1 MESMLMRITV
11 RKDYL
16 VFPVNTRAT
25 EKKLTFSQKRK
36 DVFALNIKL
45 DNVSPDFYAYVDIS
59 LFKGDSL
66 EISVSPEMPLF
77 FDEADG
83 MPIGN
88 LYHEA
93 VRPQAHFTVKNGY
106 MGAPEALIRTEEGY
120 ALVYPYNPADTGKGN
135 ACRGIATS
143 RDLIHWTEAHAPMLP
158 EREDMILRSAAQN
171 EMKKLRRLYLLAD
184 GAEIFPL
191 TCGGK
196 RKWISMQRDGRYLV
210 GNRSGGVFMP
220 EQGENKLRYGASD
233 CGGVTYADADRVLR
247 IEWDSCP
254 AASFCGQMSI
264 PMELSLEKDED
275 GYRLAAMPIGELDA
289 LYKNTNLYEGLA
301 LGEKNIPLA
310 DAAHWLRLQG
320 KKSEKGVLTATL
332 FGRELRVDFSENRIC
347 ADGAECPISVT
358 GGALDLIL
366 IVDRHGVEIFADG
379 GRIYMSRLSDGMFMD
394 RNLLSLDLRCD
405 EPYALDLL
413 EIHALT
419 SVW

>member
-1 MESMLMRITV
+1 MRITV
-11 RKDYL
+11 RKDCL

-25 EKKLTFSQKRK
+25 EKELTFSQKGK
-36 DVFALNIKL
+36 TVFTLGIRL
-45 DNVSPDFYAYVDIS
+45 DNVSPDFYAYIDVS

-83 MPIGN
+83 MPIYN

-106 MGAPEALIRTEEGY
+106 MGAPEALIRTEDGY

-135 ACRGIATS
+135 ACRGIARS

-158 EREDMILRSAAQN
+158 VREDMILRSAAQN
-171 EMKKLRRLYLLAD
+171 EMKKLRGLYLLAE
-184 GAEIFPL
+184 GTEIFPL

-196 RKWISMQRDGRYLV
+196 RKWISMRRDGRYLI
-210 GNRSGGVFMP
+210 GNRNGGVFTP
-220 EQGENKLRYGASD
+220 EQDEKMLRYGASD
-233 CGGVTYADADRVLR
+233 CQGVTFADADRALR
-247 IEWDSCP
+247 IEWDSCRT
-254 AASFCGQMSI
+254 ASFCGQMST
-264 PMELSLEKDED
+264 PMELSLERDED
-275 GYRLAAMPIGELDA
+275 GYRLAAMPVGELESI
-289 LYKNTNLYEGLA
+289 YKSTNRYRGLA

-310 DAAHWLRLQG
+310 DAAHWLRMQG
-320 KKSEKGVLTATL
+320 KILEKGVLTATL
-332 FGRELRVDFSENRIC
+332 FGRELRIDFAENRIC
-347 ADGAECPISVT
+347 ADGAECPLSVT

-366 IVDRHGVEIFADG
+366 IVDRHGVEILADG
-379 GRIYMSRLSDGMFMD
+379 GRVYMSCLSEEMFMD

-413 EIHALT
+413 EIHAMESIWYESLK
-419 SVW
+419 

>member
-1 MESMLMRITV
+1 MRITV

-16 VFPVNTRAT
+16 VFPVNTHAT
-25 EKKLTFSQKRK
+25 EKELTFSQKGK
-36 DVFALNIKL
+36 TVFTLGIRL
-45 DNVSPDFYAYVDIS
+45 DNVSPDFYAYIDVS

-83 MPIGN
+83 MTIYN

-106 MGAPEALIRTEEGY
+106 MGAPEALIRTEDGY

-135 ACRGIATS
+135 ACRGVARS

-171 EMKKLRRLYLLAD
+171 EMKKLRRLYLLAE
-184 GAEIFPL
+184 GTEIFPL

-196 RKWISMQRDGRYLV
+196 RKWISMRRDGRYLI
-210 GNRSGGVFMP
+210 GNRNGGVFTP
-220 EQGENKLRYGASD
+220 EQDEKMLRYGAPA
-233 CGGVTYADADRVLR
+233 CQGVTFADADRALR

-254 AASFCGQMSI
+254 TASFCGQMSI
-264 PMELSLEKDED
+264 PMELSLERDED
-275 GYRLAAMPIGELDA
+275 GYRLAAMPVGELESI
-289 LYKNTNLYEGLA
+289 YKSTNRYRGLA

-310 DAAHWLRLQG
+310 DAAHWLRMQG
-320 KKSEKGVLTATL
+320 KILEKGVLTATL
-332 FGRELRVDFSENRIC
+332 FGRELRIDFAENRIC
-347 ADGAECPISVT
+347 ADGAECPLSVT

-379 GRIYMSRLSDGMFMD
+379 GRVYMSCLSEEMFMD

-413 EIHALT
+413 EIHAIESIWYEALK
-419 SVW
+419 

>member
-1 MESMLMRITV
+1 MRITV

-16 VFPVNTRAT
+16 IFPVYTRAT
-25 EKKLTFSQKRK
+25 EKKLTFSQKGKR
-36 DVFALNIKL
+36 VFALNIKL
-45 DNVSPDFYAYVDIS
+45 DNVSPDFYAYIDVS
-59 LFKGDSL
+59 LWKGDSL

-93 VRPQAHFTVKNGY
+93 VRPQAHLTVKNGY
-106 MGAPEALIRTEEGY
+106 MGAPEALLRTEEGY
-120 ALVYPYNPADTGKGN
+120 ALIYAYNPVDTGKGN
-135 ACRGIATS
+135 SCKGIATS

-158 EREDMILRSAAQN
+158 EHDDMVLRSAAHN
-171 EMKKLRRLYLLAD
+171 EMKRLRRLYLRAE
-184 GAEIFPL
+184 GTEIFSL

-196 RKWISMQRDGRYLV
+196 RKWISLQRDGRYLV
-210 GNRSGGVFMP
+210 GNRNGGVFTP
-220 EQGENKLRYGASD
+220 EQGEKMLRYGATD
-233 CGGVTYADADRVLR
+233 CGGVTFADADGALR

-254 AASFCGQMSI
+254 TAGFCGQMSI
-264 PMELSLEKDED
+264 PMELSLKKDED
-275 GYRLAAMPIGELDA
+275 GYSLAAMPVGELESI
-289 LYKNTNLYEGLA
+289 YKSTNLYHNMA

-320 KKSEKGVLTATL
+320 KKSEKGMLTATL

-347 ADGAECPISVT
+347 ADGAECPLSVT
-358 GGALDLIL
+358 GGALDLII
-366 IVDRHGVEIFADG
+366 IVDRQGVEIFADG
-379 GRIYMSRLSDGMFMD
+379 GRIYMSHLSDGMFMD

-413 EIHALT
+413 EIHAME
-419 SVW
+419 SIWYQ

>member
-16 VFPVNTRAT
+16 VFPVNTHAT
-25 EKKLTFSQKRK
+25 EKELTFSQKGK
-36 DVFALNIKL
+36 TVFTLGIRL
-45 DNVSPDFYAYVDIS
+45 DNVSPDFYAYIDVS

-66 EISVSPEMPLF
+66 ETSVSPEMPLF

-106 MGAPEALIRTEEGY
+106 MGAPEALIRTEDGY

-135 ACRGIATS
+135 ACRGVARS

-158 EREDMILRSAAQN
+158 AREDMILRSAAQN
-171 EMKKLRRLYLLAD
+171 EMKKLRGLYLLAE
-184 GAEIFPL
+184 GTEIFPL

-196 RKWISMQRDGRYLV
+196 RKWISMQRDGRYLI
-210 GNRSGGVFMP
+210 GNRNGGVFTP
-220 EQGENKLRYGASD
+220 EQDEKMLRYGASD
-233 CGGVTYADADRVLR
+233 CQGVTFADADRALR
-247 IEWDSCP
+247 IEWDSCRT
-254 AASFCGQMSI
+254 ASFCGQMSI
-264 PMELSLEKDED
+264 PMELSLERDED
-275 GYRLAAMPIGELDA
+275 GYRLAAMPVGELESI
-289 LYKNTNLYEGLA
+289 YKSTNRYRGLA

-310 DAAHWLRLQG
+310 DAAHWLRMQG
-320 KKSEKGVLTATL
+320 KILEKGLLTATL
-332 FGRELRVDFSENRIC
+332 FGRELRIDFAENRIC

-379 GRIYMSRLSDGMFMD
+379 GRIYMSRLSDGMLMD